1 MISNKNEYMLTLVAI
16 VVKWYSLNISLWM
29 ISNEKWIHVD
39 IGCNCCQMIF
49 IKIFLYEWFQMK
61 NEYMLTLDCNCCQII
76 FIKIFLYEW
85 FQMKNEYMLTLVATV
100 VK

>member
-1 MISNKNEYMLTLVAI
+1 
-16 VVKWYSLNISLWM
+16 M

-39 IGCNCCQMIF
+39 IG
-49 IKIFLYEWFQMK
+49 
-61 NEYMLTLDCNCCQII
+61 CNCCQII

-100 VK
+100 VKWYSLKYFFMNDFK